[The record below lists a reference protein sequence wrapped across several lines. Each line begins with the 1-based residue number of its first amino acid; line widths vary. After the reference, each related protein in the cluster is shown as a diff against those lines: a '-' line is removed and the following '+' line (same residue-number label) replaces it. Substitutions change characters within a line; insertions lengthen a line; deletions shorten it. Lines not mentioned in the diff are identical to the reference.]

1 MRFTT
6 LGTNFSMAT
15 QREIDPAWHL
25 DVRHFQRHE
34 SHEEKT
40 FCLRAHG
47 FRPSWLSESH
57 ISHIIFFRQKA
68 FNFCQSSS
76 SSFFSSDSP
85 SFGMERR
92 TWRSPW
98 PNVFPRIPGFFCFSL
113 LVQPPAA
120 TFFPRAHHRGFWKLC
135 KAASTCGQWVA
146 RWGLPPKKRW
156 FLVKIHE

>member
-76 SSFFSSDSP
+76 SSFF
-85 SFGMERR
+85 FL
-92 TWRSPW
+92 
-98 PNVFPRIPGFFCFSL
+98 GFSELRNGTKNLKKPMAECFSQNPWVFL
-113 LVQPPAA
+113 FFSTCA
-120 TFFPRAHHRGFWKLC
+120 TASCNVFPRAHHRGFLKLC

-146 RWGLPPKKRW
+146 RWGLPPKNGD
-156 FLVKIHE
+156 F

>member
-76 SSFFSSDSP
+76 SSFF
-85 SFGMERR
+85 
-92 TWRSPW
+92 
-98 PNVFPRIPGFFCFSL
+98 FPRILRASEWNEELEEAHGRM
-113 LVQPPAA
+113 
-120 TFFPRAHHRGFWKLC
+120 FFPESLGFSVFLYLC
-135 KAASTCGQWVA
+135 NRQLQRFFPELTTEASGNSVRRRVPVGSGWPGEDYLQKTVIFSEN
-146 RWGLPPKKRW
+146 P
-156 FLVKIHE
+156 